1 MKTGTRLPVWRYEVQ
16 AAAMV
21 PLAAMLGDPNPI
33 HLDPA
38 AVAAAGLGDR
48 VINQGPAN
56 LAYIVNMLGEALPGY
71 RLEKLDSRFL
81 ANVRD
86 GDVVEAHATV
96 IEETGDRVICDLWL
110 DIQGAGPAVRGS
122 ATLVR
127 R

>member
-1 MKTGTRLPVWRYEVQ
+1 MKAGDELRGWRHEVR
-16 AAAMV
+16 ASAMV
-21 PLAAMLGDPNPI
+21 PLASILRDPNPI

-56 LAYIVNMLGEALPGY
+56 LAYIVNMLGKALPAF
-71 RLEKLDSRFL
+71 RIERLDSRFL
-81 ANVRD
+81 LNVRD
-86 GDVVEAHATV
+86 GDIVEARATIV
-96 IEETGDRVICDLWL
+96 DATDDRVTCEVWL
-110 DIQGAGPAVRGS
+110 DLRGTGPAVKGR